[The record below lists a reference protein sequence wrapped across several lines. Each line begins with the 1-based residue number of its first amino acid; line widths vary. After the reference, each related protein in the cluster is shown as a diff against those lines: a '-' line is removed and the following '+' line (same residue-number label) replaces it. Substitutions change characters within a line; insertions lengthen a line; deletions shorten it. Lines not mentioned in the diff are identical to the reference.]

1 MLLSRALSGADHG
14 MVPAELTREPTA
26 RADRGLL
33 QGANRMWKRQEQERT
48 PASRGSSTP
57 PPAAAPGPPASIG
70 RSVMMKGELSGSEDL
85 VIDGQVEGTVH
96 LRQHLLTIGPS
107 AKISAEI
114 SAKAVIV
121 LGLARGNITATE
133 RIEIRESGSVDG
145 DISAPRVAIA
155 EGAHFRGSIDM
166 HQPDPA
172 AGAARSRGADGA
184 GVRRDTASR
193 ARGHAAAGATAPIV
207 SS

>member
-1 MLLSRALSGADHG
+1 
-14 MVPAELTREPTA
+14 
-26 RADRGLL
+26 
-33 QGANRMWKRQEQERT
+33 MWKRQEQERT
-48 PASRGSSTP
+48 PASGGSGTP
-57 PPAAAPGPPASIG
+57 PPASTSPMPMPTPASSAPGPPASIG
-70 RSVMMKGELSGSEDL
+70 RSVVMKGELSGSEDL
-85 VIDGQVEGTVH
+85 VIDGQVEGTVN

-155 EGAHFRGSIDM
+155 EGAHFRGTIDM

-193 ARGHAAAGATAPIV
+193 ARGNAAAGATASSV